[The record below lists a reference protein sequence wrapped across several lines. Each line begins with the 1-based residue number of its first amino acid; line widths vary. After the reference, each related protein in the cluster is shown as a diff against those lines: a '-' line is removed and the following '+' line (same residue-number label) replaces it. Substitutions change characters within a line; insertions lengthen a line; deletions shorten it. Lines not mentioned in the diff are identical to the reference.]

1 MSRQTIQ
8 IDDRL
13 YEYLL
18 QVSLREPEVLAELRA
33 ETAKHR
39 YAQMQI
45 APEQGQFM
53 ALLVR
58 LMGASRCLEVGVFT
72 GYSSISVALALPPG
86 GRVFAL
92 DVDPEATAIA
102 QRYWKRAGVADR
114 VELRLGDGT
123 ESLDALIAEG
133 RSGTFD
139 FAFIDADKEGYPAY
153 YERALT
159 LARPGGLIA
168 FDNVLRG
175 GRVANPRA
183 RDSATAAIRAFNRS
197 LHVDD
202 RVDLSLVPIA
212 DGLTLARKRP

>member
-18 QVSLREPEVLAELRA
+18 GVSLREPAVLADLRA
-33 ETAKHR
+33 ETAKHP

-72 GYSSISVALALPPG
+72 GYSSISVALALPPE
-86 GRVFAL
+86 GRLFAL

-123 ESLDALIAEG
+123 QSLDALIAEG
-133 RSGTFD
+133 LSGTFD
-139 FAFIDADKEGYPAY
+139 FAFVDADKEGYPAY

-159 LARPGGLIA
+159 LLRPGGLIA

-175 GRVANPRA
+175 GRVVDPKV
-183 RDSATAAIRAFNRS
+183 RDSATEAIRAFNRS
-197 LHVDD
+197 LHSDD
-202 RVDLSLVPIA
+202 RVDLSMVPIA

>member
-18 QVSLREPEVLAELRA
+18 SVSLREPEVLADLRA
-33 ETAKHR
+33 ETAKHP

-58 LMGASRCLEVGVFT
+58 LMGATRCLEVGVFT

-86 GRVFAL
+86 GRVHAL
-92 DVDPEATAIA
+92 DVDPEATAVA

-123 ESLDALIAEG
+123 ESLDALLAEG
-133 RSGTFD
+133 RAGTFD

-159 LARPGGLIA
+159 LLRPGGLIA

-175 GRVANPRA
+175 GRVADPKV
-183 RDSATAAIRAFNRS
+183 RDSATKAIRAFNRS
-197 LHVDD
+197 LLGDG
-202 RVDLSLVPIA
+202 RVDLSMVPIA

>member
-18 QVSLREPEVLAELRA
+18 QVSLREPEILAELRA
-33 ETAKHR
+33 ETAKHP

-86 GRVFAL
+86 GRLFAL
-92 DVDPEATAIA
+92 DVDPETTAVA
-102 QRYWKRAGVADR
+102 QRYWNLAGVADR

-123 ESLDALIAEG
+123 ESLDALLAEG
-133 RSGTFD
+133 RAGTFD